1 MGVYRA
7 INSEE
12 DYEDIPLDDPIL
24 SEVARLVKE
33 QNSGVF
39 VADQL
44 AVRKIEAVYKL
55 LKSIVVGKDLK
66 FDKEVGEVFI
76 TTASIGVSGKE
87 ITITNPKLL
96 ANVLES
102 LGMTN
107 NPGASPYLDGI
118 VEFGIGFQRVAQK
131 VAELPE

>member
-7 INSEE
+7 INSDD

-24 SEVARLVKE
+24 SELARLVTE

-44 AVRKIEAVYKL
+44 AVKKIEAVYKL
-55 LKSIVVGKDLK
+55 VKSIVVGKDLK
-66 FDKEVGEVFI
+66 YEKEIGEVFI
-76 TTASIGVSGKE
+76 TTASISVMGKE
-87 ITITNPKLL
+87 IIITNPKLL

-102 LGMTN
+102 LGLSN
-107 NPGASPYLDGI
+107 NPGFSPYLDGV
-118 VEFGIGFQRVAQK
+118 VEFGIGFQGVSK
-131 VAELPE
+131 KISELPE